1 MTHLRW
7 RFASHDVG
15 CCVALTK
22 AALKINQ
29 QGSNCR
35 SCGRNMACI
44 AGFESAL
51 LLFIVLLY
59 LKDFIEP
66 FCGTRTKES
75 NSSNKRLGRLSLLG
89 SADT

>member
-1 MTHLRW
+1 
-7 RFASHDVG
+7 
-15 CCVALTK
+15 
-22 AALKINQ
+22 
-29 QGSNCR
+29 
-35 SCGRNMACI
+35 MACI

-75 NSSNKRLGRLSLLG
+75 NSSNKRLRRPSLLG